1 MPSADNFFYD
11 LFKTNKTDNRSS
23 GFLNFLG
30 LTYESLNDLIIR
42 AWSINENG
50 FNPNEWIGVNIE
62 EVMTF
67 FEAGSNMSPSGSNE
81 QKMYKKAQEYIL
93 DFLYPFMPM
102 ISDEQHCEY
111 LMKVFLDLERADSI
125 FSYNWDTI
133 ADYTLE
139 KIKSSQLR
147 NYSKLLKNDN
157 IDPKAYRN
165 QGLLLKLHG
174 SFNWMVCQNTKCECY
189 NKIRD
194 PFRKNTYKLLKI
206 HELWKCTNCGGLKL
220 KPQIIPPVSNKMIHQ
235 NSFLKNQWL
244 IAREKLL
251 DVTELVFIGYSFPQT
266 DYYSEWLFRQ
276 LNFIEEG
283 ADIKITVV
291 NPEFGK
297 RGSPITKRYKTI
309 FKGRKIESFKTLKDY
324 AS

>member
-1 MPSADNFFYD
+1 MAGQRKIIILGAGASIGSKRYPIKSSLNEVRNRMPSADNFFYD

-125 FSYNWDTI
+125 FSYNWD
-133 ADYTLE
+133 
-139 KIKSSQLR
+139 
-147 NYSKLLKNDN
+147 NY
-157 IDPKAYRN
+157 
-165 QGLLLKLHG
+165 
-174 SFNWMVCQNTKCECY
+174 C
-189 NKIRD
+189 
-194 PFRKNTYKLLKI
+194 
-206 HELWKCTNCGGLKL
+206 
-220 KPQIIPPVSNKMIHQ
+220 
-235 NSFLKNQWL
+235 
-244 IAREKLL
+244 
-251 DVTELVFIGYSFPQT
+251 
-266 DYYSEWLFRQ
+266 
-276 LNFIEEG
+276 
-283 ADIKITVV
+283 
-291 NPEFGK
+291 
-297 RGSPITKRYKTI
+297 RYVDDD
-309 FKGRKIESFKTLKDY
+309 F
-324 AS
+324 